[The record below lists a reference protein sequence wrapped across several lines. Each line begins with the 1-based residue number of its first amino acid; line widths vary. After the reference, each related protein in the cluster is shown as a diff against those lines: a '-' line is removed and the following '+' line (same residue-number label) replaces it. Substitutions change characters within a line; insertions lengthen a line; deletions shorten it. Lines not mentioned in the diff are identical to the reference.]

1 MANYT
6 KKHGL
11 SNHRLFRIQRHI
23 IDRCYNP
30 NNDSYHNYGAKG
42 ITMCDEWRTSVV
54 PFYDWAM
61 KNGYAD
67 NLTIERIDNTGNYE
81 PNNCRWATRKEQGNN
96 RSTNKLIEYN
106 GKSLTMKQW
115 SELTGIHY
123 ETIKNRI
130 RREMPLNMVF
140 ASVNERLTKRTVQ
153 TNLKQE

>member
-1 MANYT
+1 
-6 KKHGL
+6 
-11 SNHRLFRIQRHI
+11 
-23 IDRCYNP
+23 
-30 NNDSYHNYGAKG
+30 
-42 ITMCDEWRTSVV
+42 MCDEWRTSVV